1 MASQS
6 PQKLIQLLID
16 LHWIY
21 CISGCWGS
29 SYGVGFD
36 LGGERPVGIAMVQP
50 TMCVEKVVML
60 RDAWKVKVER
70 RELKLVEKS

>member
-1 MASQS
+1 M
-6 PQKLIQLLID
+6 LGIFI
-16 LHWIY
+16 W
-21 CISGCWGS
+21 CW
-29 SYGVGFD
+29 FD